1 MVQSL
6 PSGNIMDLTGALIT
20 PIKTL
25 CNFDTQDGGNDMV
38 YLGMSIITPN
48 HHIHM
53 TDGWMTASQAAD
65 KGQGETRRSK
75 LERVYNLCLEGGG
88 NILINTSPQA
98 GVTIFTPAAT
108 MGYLYLPAS
117 GSQQYSDL
125 SYPKDI
131 QMQLG
136 SRQDLSCGHASFR
149 VGVVVT
155 LPNGTLKFANAT
167 GDMPQ
172 GKART
177 LLLDQSPG
185 DNRQRQYVPYSMTIL
200 HKTQTSGIP
209 VQGHGKRGIEA
220 HSGATLPRS
229 LVSDAHGAQVH
240 PSLEISLP
248 KSDTDQAIREPESSS
263 TISTRNP
270 RPQQNRHS
278 DTRSFLPD
286 GRDPIGSSCS
296 TGVSAHTSL
305 HYRHAHLDSKGR
317 SG

>member
-1 MVQSL
+1 
-6 PSGNIMDLTGALIT
+6 
-20 PIKTL
+20 
-25 CNFDTQDGGNDMV
+25 
-38 YLGMSIITPN
+38 
-48 HHIHM
+48 
-53 TDGWMTASQAAD
+53 
-65 KGQGETRRSK
+65 
-75 LERVYNLCLEGGG
+75 
-88 NILINTSPQA
+88 
-98 GVTIFTPAAT
+98 
-108 MGYLYLPAS
+108 MGYLLLPAS
-117 GSQQYSDL
+117 GSQKYSDL
-125 SYPKDI
+125 SYPEDI

-136 SRQDLSCGHASFR
+136 SRQDLSYGHASFR
-149 VGVVVT
+149 VGAVVT
-155 LPNGTLKFANAT
+155 LPNGTLIFANVT

-263 TISTRNP
+263 AISTRNP

-278 DTRSFLPD
+278 DTTFLPT
-286 GRDPIGSSCS
+286 RRQRPNRVQLQHRSIGL
-296 TGVSAHTSL
+296 HLTSL
-305 HYRHAHLDSKGR
+305 PTRTS
-317 SG
+317 